1 MPVCLHPDQ
10 VLLGRRCS
18 KEEAIRAIGEVMV
31 RRGDVTPRYVAGM
44 LEKER
49 QFNTCITDG
58 VALPHGTAAV
68 RCEVLRDSVVFVQFP
83 DGTDWGGGKTVYL
96 ALGFAGTGDQQ
107 HLDLLASIAA
117 ILQQPEK
124 VAKLRAARNEQEVIS
139 ILASVSA

>member
-1 MPVCLHPDQ
+1 MPVCLDPEQ
-10 VLLGRRCS
+10 ILIGCRCS

-44 LEKER
+44 LEKEK
-49 QFNTCITDG
+49 QFNTCITEG

-68 RCEVLRDSVVFVQFP
+68 RNEVMRDSVVFVQFP
-83 DGTDWGGGKTVYL
+83 DGIDWGDGKTVYL
-96 ALGFAGTGDQQ
+96 ALGFAGAGDQR

-139 ILASVSA
+139 VLREC

>member
-44 LEKER
+44 LEKEK
-49 QFNTCITDG
+49 QFNTCITEG
-58 VALPHGTAAV
+58 VALPHGTAEV
-68 RCEVLRDSVVFVQFP
+68 RKEVIRDSVVFVQFP
-83 DGTDWGGGKTVYL
+83 DGIDWGEGKTVYL
-96 ALGFAGTGDQQ
+96 AFGFAGAGDQR
-107 HLDLLASIAA
+107 HLDLLASLAG

-139 ILASVSA
+139 ILREC

>member
-1 MPVCLHPDQ
+1 MPVCLDPEQ
-10 VLLGRRCS
+10 ILIGCRCS

-68 RCEVLRDSVVFVQFP
+68 RNEVIRDSVVFVQFP
-83 DGTDWGGGKTVYL
+83 DGIDWGDGKTVYL
-96 ALGFAGTGDQQ
+96 ALGFGGTGDQQ

-117 ILQQPEK
+117 ILQQSEK
-124 VAKLRAARNEQEVIS
+124 VAKLRAARNEDEVIS
-139 ILASVSA
+139 ILREC